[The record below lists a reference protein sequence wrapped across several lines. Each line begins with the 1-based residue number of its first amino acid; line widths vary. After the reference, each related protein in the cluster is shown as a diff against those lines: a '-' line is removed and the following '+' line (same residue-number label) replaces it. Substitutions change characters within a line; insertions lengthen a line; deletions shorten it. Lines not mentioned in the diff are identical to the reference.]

1 MLSNPIVL
9 TVVATTLLV
18 ALLIAVVIITMF
30 ASNKRNVRQEVK
42 MAQMQL
48 DYEKG
53 QREIQEQVMTTV
65 ARELHDNIG
74 QRLTF
79 MSMQIQQQK
88 AVNPATAGSL
98 QPMSS
103 MMIETIEEV
112 RTLGRSLN
120 SDQIAKNGLVYT
132 IEKEVERLRQLNK
145 YTVHWEHD
153 KDPELSNDQT
163 VYVFRIFQEML
174 NNLLKHADAKNIYLG
189 VYGDKG
195 FRMVVKDDGK
205 GFDVNEMMSTA
216 KGAGLKN
223 IMKRADLAGLKC
235 GIESKPAAAG
245 GAGTTFTLEK
255 IAQTTT

>member
-1 MLSNPIVL
+1 MFTNPIVL
-9 TVVATTLLV
+9 TVITTTLLV

-30 ASNKRNVRQEVK
+30 ASNRRNVQQEVK
-42 MAQMQL
+42 IAQMQL

-79 MSMQIQQQK
+79 MNMQLQQQK
-88 AVNPATAGSL
+88 AMNSAAAASL

-103 MMIETIEEV
+103 MMVETIEEV
-112 RTLGRSLN
+112 RVLGRSLN

-132 IEKEVERLRQLNK
+132 IEKEVERLRQLDK

-153 KDPELSNDQT
+153 KEPELTKDQT
-163 VYVFRIFQEML
+163 VIVFRIFQEML
-174 NNLLKHADAKNIYLG
+174 NNLLKHAEAKNIYLSLNSE
-189 VYGDKG
+189 KG
-195 FRMVVKDDGK
+195 FRMVVRDDGK

-235 GIESKPAAAG
+235 AIESKPVAAG
-245 GAGTTFTLEK
+245 GSGTTFTLEK
-255 IAQTTT
+255 IG